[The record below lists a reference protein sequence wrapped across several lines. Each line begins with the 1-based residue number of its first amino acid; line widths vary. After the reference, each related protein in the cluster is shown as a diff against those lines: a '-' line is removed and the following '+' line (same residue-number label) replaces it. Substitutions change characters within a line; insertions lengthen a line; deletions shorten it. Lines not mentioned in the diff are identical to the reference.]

1 LQKQLATLTKQIAEL
16 EAAQKLAEEQNKAEV
31 AKARAELEA
40 ALSSEKAKANDLAR
54 QGKDYIQE
62 IGSLRD
68 HNQQLEAEMA
78 KVARVGKREE
88 LDFVEEAHSWPGI
101 WVGEKLPRNGD
112 FLMAF
117 SDAAGNALKPIMV
130 IDNKEKASVTEAD
143 VRKLVRDARERKLA
157 VAALVTRDESQLRH
171 ADRQSRWGQED
182 GVWLLRSTRA
192 WLPRDFE
199 VLCPVFERM
208 RAEGP
213 DYL

>member
-1 LQKQLATLTKQIAEL
+1 
-16 EAAQKLAEEQNKAEV
+16 
-31 AKARAELEA
+31 
-40 ALSSEKAKANDLAR
+40 
-54 QGKDYIQE
+54 
-62 IGSLRD
+62 
-68 HNQQLEAEMA
+68 
-78 KVARVGKREE
+78 
-88 LDFVEEAHSWPGI
+88 
-101 WVGEKLPRNGD
+101 
-112 FLMAF
+112 
-117 SDAAGNALKPIMV
+117 MV